1 MLGRAQASE
10 RPGGELQT
18 MLSRRLPAWAV
29 SVRAVDVMR
38 ALSPSRVREA
48 TFLRSGWDARRTLR
62 RVARTGL
69 LSASLIP
76 GKRYRKPERLVV
88 LWDVSGSMADQVDL
102 YLPWIYRLVSTSRE
116 VGVFAFGT
124 DLQDVSLSLRGDYGR
139 AVATLYSLTG
149 LWAGGTSIGLSLLSW
164 LDRYGTA
171 YLRGAVRILVI
182 SDGWD
187 SGRPDDVAAAMLAIR
202 RRGARIDWVH
212 PLLSSPGFA
221 LRTRSL
227 LAARPFVDHWLAGAN
242 STELLRIRLV

>member
-1 MLGRAQASE
+1 
-10 RPGGELQT
+10 

-29 SVRAVDVMR
+29 SIRAVDVMR
-38 ALSPSRVREA
+38 ALSPSRVREDNA
-48 TFLRSGWDARRTLR
+48 IRSGWDARKTLR
-62 RVARTGL
+62 QVARTGL
-69 LSASLIP
+69 LPASLIP
-76 GKRYRKPERLVV
+76 GRRYRKPGRLVI

-102 YLPWIYRLVSTSRE
+102 YLPWIYRLASTSRE

-124 DLQDVSLSLRGDYGR
+124 GLQDLTLSLRGDYFR
-139 AVATLYSLTG
+139 AVAKLHSLTG

-164 LDRYGTA
+164 LERYGTA
-171 YLRGAVRILVI
+171 YLRGAARILVI

-187 SGRPDDVAAAMLAIR
+187 SGRPDDVAKAMLDIR

-227 LAARPFVDHWLAGAN
+227 LAARPFVDQWLAGA
-242 STELLRIRLV
+242 TPAELLRIRLV